1 MYADE
6 DRYENIGL
14 EVRYVFMWRYSRVY
28 SEVYRI

>member
-6 DRYENIGL
+6 DKYETIGV

-28 SEVYRI
+28 RV